1 MARSASSSL
10 HDESF
15 VNPFKRGTTQRFTF
29 RLREDFPLAVKSAH
43 WSTSVCVQMSKVS
56 SFVRFAEAL
65 IGQRLEPRIYLDKTE
80 AVEINV
86 VNNCVMSEGDN

>member
-29 RLREDFPLAVKSAH
+29 RLREDFPH

-86 VNNCVMSEGDN
+86 VNHRVMSEGDN